1 MLLHH
6 LWTTLFYAW
15 ITSEIGL
22 AIVTRTGR
30 TQGTLHDR
38 GSLYILWIVIVA
50 TLSSI
55 DWIRLWIPSANFSG
69 APWLKPLTL
78 FLLVAGLA
86 IRWTAILSLG
96 RAFSVNVAIR
106 PTQQIYRSGLYRF
119 VRHPSYLGMVLI
131 FLAIGLRS
139 RNYASLTVTVVCTT
153 AALLYRIHVEEQ
165 ALHRAFGPAYADYAR
180 STQRL
185 IPGIY

>member
-6 LWTTLFYAW
+6 LWTLLFYAW
-15 ITSEIGL
+15 IASELVL
-22 AIVTRTGR
+22 AIATRTRR
-30 TQGTLHDR
+30 TQGSLHDR
-38 GSLYILWIVIVA
+38 GSLYILWIVICG
-50 TLSSI
+50 TLSGI
-55 DWIRLWIPSANFSG
+55 DWIRVSFPAANFSG
-69 APWLKPLTL
+69 APWLKPLTV
-78 FLLVAGLA
+78 FLLLAGLA

-139 RNYASLTVTVVCTT
+139 RNYVSLAVVLVATT
-153 AALLYRIHVEEQ
+153 TALLYRIHVEEQ

-180 STQRL
+180 STPRL

>member
-1 MLLHH
+1 MPRNL
-6 LWTTLFYAW
+6 LWTCLFYAW
-15 ITSEIGL
+15 ITSEVVL

-30 TQGTLHDR
+30 TQGRLHDR

-55 DWIRLWIPSANFSG
+55 DWIRLWLPAADFSASS
-69 APWLKPLTL
+69 WLKPLTV
-78 FLLVAGLA
+78 FLLIAGLA

-131 FLAIGLRS
+131 FAAIGLRS
-139 RNYASLTVTVVCTT
+139 RNYASLAVVLVATT
-153 AALLYRIHVEEQ
+153 AALLYRIRIEEQ
-165 ALHRAFGPAYADYAR
+165 ALSDAFGADYLDYSR
-180 STQRL
+180 RTRRL